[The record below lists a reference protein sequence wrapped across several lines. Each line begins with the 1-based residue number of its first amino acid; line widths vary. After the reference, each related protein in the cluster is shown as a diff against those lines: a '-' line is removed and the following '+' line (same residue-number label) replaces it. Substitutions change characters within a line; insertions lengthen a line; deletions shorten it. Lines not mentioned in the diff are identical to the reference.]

1 MYLIRVATNSNF
13 GKGHINRCLRIRKS
27 IKDKVVWFIDKGT
40 KKKIVKI
47 KNDVIIEESS
57 KSSFLKTIKYSK
69 DYNIKAVIVDTP
81 EIKKFKKNNI
91 FEKKPIIIFVDEYL
105 NIKHT
110 LSVCMH
116 PLNIENKNFISGIK
130 YLPIIKQKLN
140 QYNNKKN
147 ILISFGN
154 IDSKCLTEKVIK
166 SLLELINYE
175 NQNINEYTV
184 NIIIGKYKKNV
195 SIIRKMV
202 SSNKNFRVFKNLVS
216 LDAMYKKCDFAIG
229 APGFSQIE
237 RAEYNIP
244 TILIA
249 QNNIQKKL
257 LNGWQ
262 ESGCAL
268 VADNMKELNSIIMS
282 MIHSKELKKDIKNK
296 MLKTFDGNGIS
307 RIKRKIE
314 DYIFYLKS

>member
-1 MYLIRVATNSNF
+1 
-13 GKGHINRCLRIRKS
+13 
-27 IKDKVVWFIDKGT
+27 
-40 KKKIVKI
+40 
-47 KNDVIIEESS
+47 
-57 KSSFLKTIKYSK
+57 
-69 DYNIKAVIVDTP
+69 
-81 EIKKFKKNNI
+81 
-91 FEKKPIIIFVDEYL
+91 
-105 NIKHT
+105 
-110 LSVCMH
+110 MH

-140 QYNNKKN
+140 KHNNKKN

-154 IDSKCLTEKVIK
+154 VDSKCLTEKVIK

-175 NQNINEYTV
+175 NLNINEYTV

-257 LNGWQ
+257 LNGWK

-268 VADNMKELNSIIMS
+268 VAENIKELNSIIKS

-314 DYIFYLKS
+314 DYIFNLKS

>member
-27 IKDKVVWFIDKGT
+27 IKDEVVWFIDKGT

-47 KNDVIIEESS
+47 ENDVIIEESS
-57 KSSFLKTIKYSK
+57 KNSFLKTIKYSK
-69 DYNIKAVIVDTP
+69 DYKIKAVIVDTP

-105 NIKHT
+105 KIKHT

-140 QYNNKKN
+140 KHNNKKN

-154 IDSKCLTEKVIK
+154 VDSKCLTEKVIK

-175 NQNINEYTV
+175 NLNINEYTV
-184 NIIIGKYKKNV
+184 NIILGKYKKNV

-202 SSNKNFRVFKNLVS
+202 SSNKNFRIFKNLVS

-229 APGFSQIE
+229 APSFSQIE

-257 LNGWQ
+257 LNGWK

-268 VADNMKELNSIIMS
+268 VAENIKELNSIITS
-282 MIHSKELKKDIKNK
+282 MIHSKALKKDIKNK

-314 DYIFYLKS
+314 DYIFNLKS